1 MGQDATASC
10 PGQGQFAVVVCIVSC
25 INLWAGNPLWNVR
38 ISGQMIA
45 FVLLRVLLV
54 LLLVAANAF
63 FAAAEFALVSVRD
76 TRIQQLID
84 ARRIGARILQRLH
97 RRLDEVVNGVQ
108 LGVTV
113 VSLTLGW
120 IGEPMVAHFVESFQ
134 FLQRVPHAMVYAH
147 TIAIVIAFGLITFMH
162 VILGE
167 LVPKSLA
174 LQRAEQ
180 VALAVAAPMDVFLTL
195 TRPVTF
201 IMGKSAGYVLR
212 IFGLRKMR
220 QGPVHSPDEVKLI
233 VSASRELGQIA
244 QAQEEMVHHALELE
258 NITAREVM
266 VPRPDIFSL
275 PGDLTLQEAL
285 DHVVEEQHSRVPVY
299 DPKSGPEHII
309 GVLYAKDLMR
319 WVLRLTAR
327 PLHPMP
333 ARGPDV
339 RIGDMKIG
347 ETTIGEMK
355 ISQMMHDALV
365 VPETKPLSELLD
377 EFKERKRHMAIV
389 VDEFGSTAGLITV
402 EDILEQLVGEIEDEF
417 DVVPHQP
424 SALGESKSLV
434 LDGTVGLRDLE
445 SQYDLLLP
453 RDAGF
458 ETLAGFMLSRLQK
471 IPAIGDSCYYG
482 GRRFTVQEMDGYR
495 ISRVKIE
502 DVQPVAVQAGA

>member
-1 MGQDATASC
+1 
-10 PGQGQFAVVVCIVSC
+10 
-25 INLWAGNPLWNVR
+25 
-38 ISGQMIA
+38 MIA
-45 FVLLRVLLV
+45 FVLLRVFLI

-76 TRIQQLID
+76 TRIQQLIE
-84 ARRIGARILQRLH
+84 ARRIGARIVQKLH
-97 RRLDEVVNGVQ
+97 RNLDEVVNGVQ
-108 LGVTV
+108 LGITI

-120 IGEPMVAHFVESFQ
+120 IGEPMVARLVESFR
-134 FLQRVPHAMVYAH
+134 FVHEMPHAAVYAH
-147 TIAIVIAFGLITFMH
+147 TIAIIIAFSLITCLH

-195 TRPVTF
+195 TRPLLF
-201 IMGKSAGYVLR
+201 LMSRAAGSVLR
-212 IFGLRKMR
+212 IFGSRKLR
-220 QGPVHSPDEVKLI
+220 QGPIHSPDELKLI
-233 VSASRELGQIA
+233 VTASRQFGQIPPF
-244 QAQEEMVHHALELE
+244 QEEMIHNALELE
-258 NITAREVM
+258 NITVREVM

-275 PGDLTLQEAL
+275 PGDLTLDEAL
-285 DHVVEEQHSRVPVY
+285 CRVVEEQHSRIPIY

-319 WVLRLTAR
+319 WAGTRLTAR
-327 PLHPMP
+327 PPQSVPL
-333 ARGPDV
+333 
-339 RIGDMKIG
+339 RIA
-347 ETTIGEMK
+347 EMK
-355 ISQMMHDALV
+355 ISQVMHDALV
-365 VPETKPLSELLD
+365 IPETKPLSELLE

-417 DVVPHQP
+417 DVVSPEAAQF
-424 SALGESKSLV
+424 GESKTLV

-458 ETLAGFMLSRLQK
+458 ETLAGFLLSRLQK

-482 GRRFTVQEMDGYR
+482 GRRFTVEEMDGHR

-502 DVQPVAVQAGA
+502 DVQPAAAQAGD